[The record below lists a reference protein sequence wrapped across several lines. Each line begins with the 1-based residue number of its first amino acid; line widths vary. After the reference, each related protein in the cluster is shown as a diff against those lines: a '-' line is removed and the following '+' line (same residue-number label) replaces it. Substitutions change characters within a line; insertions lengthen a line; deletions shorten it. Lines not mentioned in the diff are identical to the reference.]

1 MRCVPTAVKMMLHH
15 LTTDKMVFLNPT
27 IAMQD
32 QQTMLARCKHIMV
45 RAVADATSQKSE
57 PSAIAEVDV
66 PLQLRVSFRMMRNV

>member
-15 LTTDKMVFLNPT
+15 LTTDKMVFLNRT

-45 RAVADATSQKSE
+45 RAVATSQKSE

-66 PLQLRVSFRMMRNV
+66 PLQLHVSFRMMRDV